1 MQNFTT
7 NGSISNNQFDFLEET
22 IGTIDNI
29 LKHQILS
36 FLNDPTMSVIP
47 LLVINHVISNDHISK
62 KVLYETQLLPKE
74 ELKKQKLVRQILQD
88 KHEYTSDSVLVE
100 LIIKLLTGNSTQ
112 YTSFLAARIIMN
124 CSFYPQEEFLTRL
137 INDINTE
144 LKNVIVEI
152 KRDIEK
158 ENFVEI
164 VLEAFEQ
171 QNENVNFYKFEEKV
185 SFPTAILCKQDL
197 TTLGIYR
204 LPLSKIE
211 RYD

>member
-1 MQNFTT
+1 
-7 NGSISNNQFDFLEET
+7 
-22 IGTIDNI
+22 
-29 LKHQILS
+29 
-36 FLNDPTMSVIP
+36 
-47 LLVINHVISNDHISK
+47 
-62 KVLYETQLLPKE
+62 
-74 ELKKQKLVRQILQD
+74 
-88 KHEYTSDSVLVE
+88 
-100 LIIKLLTGNSTQ
+100 
-112 YTSFLAARIIMN
+112 MN